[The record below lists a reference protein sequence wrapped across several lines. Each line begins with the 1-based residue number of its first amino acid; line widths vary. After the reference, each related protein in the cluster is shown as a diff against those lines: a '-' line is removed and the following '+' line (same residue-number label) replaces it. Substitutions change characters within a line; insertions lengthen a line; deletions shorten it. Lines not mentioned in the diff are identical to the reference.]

1 VRKTYQT
8 SRAEASAA
16 ADAVMPETATIA
28 LGEIAESAKEGL
40 LALAVGAGLQVMAA
54 MMAASVTALC
64 GPKGRQGEPVQDPR
78 AAHRSFLRYR
88 DDGPPWP

>member
-1 VRKTYQT
+1 VSKTYQT

-16 ADAVMPETATIA
+16 ADAVVPETAMIA

-54 MMAASVTALC
+54 MMAGTDRNPDS
-64 GPKGRQGEPVQDPR
+64 GRSAYGICRRLKRPLVRSPDPLG
-78 AAHRSFLRYR
+78 S
-88 DDGPPWP
+88 

>member
-1 VRKTYQT
+1 VSKTYQT

-16 ADAVMPETATIA
+16 ADAVVPDTAMIA

-54 MMAASVTALC
+54 MMA
-64 GPKGRQGEPVQDPR
+64 GRTVIRIP
-78 AAHRSFLRYR
+78 
-88 DDGPPWP
+88 DDRRTESTVDSSDL